1 MRAKEKTKM
10 DYINE
15 EVILIYAVAC
25 FLWWGACTTGV
36 KKVIPSIG
44 INKKYYP
51 QGYIMPGQRMQ
62 KFFKLK
68 KQEIPRWC
76 YRTLLLSFVYIA
88 YFIAMSLEYLCVD
101 DKLLIMDLFEYGYIA
116 ITALYAVQFFI
127 FWNLYKK

>member
-1 MRAKEKTKM
+1 
-10 DYINE
+10 
-15 EVILIYAVAC
+15 
-25 FLWWGACTTGV
+25 
-36 KKVIPSIG
+36 
-44 INKKYYP
+44 
-51 QGYIMPGQRMQ
+51 MPGQRMR

-101 DKLLIMDLFEYGYIA
+101 DKLLIMDLLEYGYIA

>member
-1 MRAKEKTKM
+1 M

-25 FLWWGACTTGV
+25 FLGWVACTTGM
-36 KKVIPSIG
+36 KKVIQSIG

-51 QGYIMPGQRMQ
+51 QGYIMPGQRMR

-88 YFIAMSLEYLCVD
+88 YFVVMSLVYLCVD
-101 DKLLIMDLFEYGYIA
+101 NKLLIMDLFEYGYIV
-116 ITALYAVQFFI
+116 ITGLYAVQFFI